1 MKKIAVIAYSLKT
14 SVFYA
19 DQLRGLF
26 GSGVEVASYALEKG
40 INAPIQADVALISAH
55 SIYGYVEEK
64 LAQCQYLMIADL
76 TLYQGRC
83 PEAVEPCWST
93 PPWRWRWRPFG

>member
-40 INAPIQADVALISAH
+40 IAAPIQADVALISAH

-64 LAQCQYLMIADL
+64 LAQCQRYIKRRW
-76 TLYQGRC
+76 TSCGRC

>member
-40 INAPIQADVALISAH
+40 INAPIRRMS
-55 SIYGYVEEK
+55 
-64 LAQCQYLMIADL
+64 
-76 TLYQGRC
+76 
-83 PEAVEPCWST
+83 P
-93 PPWRWRWRPFG
+93 